1 MKKLLVVVSTAIAF
15 VLTAGVANACPKGT
29 HLEGGTGPNHKGG
42 KCVAMTG
49 KATPAPMAMKMDAKP
64 AEMKM
69 KMDAKPAEMKMEAK
83 PASMKM
89 DAKPTAMKMTAKP
102 MAMKMA
108 AKS

>member
-1 MKKLLVVVSTAIAF
+1 MILILEEWIDMKKLFVVVSTAIAF

-64 AEMKM
+64 AAM
-69 KMDAKPAEMKMEAK
+69 KMDAKPMT
-83 PASMKM
+83 MKM